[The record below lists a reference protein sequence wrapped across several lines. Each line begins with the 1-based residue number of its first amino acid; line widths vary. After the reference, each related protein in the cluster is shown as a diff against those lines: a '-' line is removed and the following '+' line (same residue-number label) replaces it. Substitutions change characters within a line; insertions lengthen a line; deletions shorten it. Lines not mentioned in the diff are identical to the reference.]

1 MQLKSDDAEI
11 DLETLYDYFDKNEE
25 KFQEEIEL
33 KNIIVEDDNILI
45 KRNCLNDYNKSIL
58 NTNSIEER
66 KQEEVTNQINQMT
79 NLTLVD
85 TLQSLIDEGELLHA
99 FQIYIAIRGKIN
111 IPDKQVRLWTHSYI
125 ELLRT
130 NHLHKLANECVK
142 ATQINEIRNT
152 NKVLT
157 KN

>member
-1 MQLKSDDAEI
+1 
-11 DLETLYDYFDKNEE
+11 
-25 KFQEEIEL
+25 
-33 KNIIVEDDNILI
+33 
-45 KRNCLNDYNKSIL
+45 
-58 NTNSIEER
+58 
-66 KQEEVTNQINQMT
+66 MT